1 MAPWGWIAAAYGLVM
16 GASALGL
23 LAAPRA
29 WRVAVSG
36 VMYAAVSIAVAAT
49 PWPIGQLIAP
59 AAILVGGYWLSGP
72 FFRDPQLG
80 LERCLLDVDDWTLG
94 QLRAN
99 AWIEQAPRVVLEL
112 LEAAYAA
119 VYLVVPLGAVLL
131 WPWGVQALEQYWTVV
146 LGAELACYL
155 ALPWIRTRP
164 PRSLEAPGPLD
175 RRPVVWRQVNRAVLD
190 RASVQANT
198 LPSGHVAGAVAAAGA
213 VMAVWPGAGVVLMG
227 TAALIAVSA
236 VAGRYHYVVDVIA
249 GAAVGAAAVLV
260 V

>member
-1 MAPWGWIAAAYGLVM
+1 MQ
-16 GASALGL
+16 L
-23 LAAPRA
+23 L
-29 WRVAVSG
+29 
-36 VMYAAVSIAVAAT
+36 
-49 PWPIGQLIAP
+49 AP
-59 AAILVGGYWLSGP
+59 AAILLGGYWLSGP
-72 FFRDPQLG
+72 FFRDPQTR
-80 LERCLLDVDDWTLG
+80 LEGWLLDVDGRILAR
-94 QLRAN
+94 LRTN
-99 AWIEQAPRVVLEL
+99 AWLQQASRVALEVLE
-112 LEAAYAA
+112 AGYAA

-131 WPWGVQALEQYWTVV
+131 WPWGVPALERYWTVV

-213 VMAVWPGAGVVLMG
+213 VLAVWPAAGIVLMG

-236 VAGRYHYVVDVIA
+236 VAGRYHYAVDVIA
-249 GAAVGAAAVLV
+249 GAAVGAAGCWSSDAARDAVICAVRTGGVNRRSDTLV
-260 V
+260 RCS